1 VSHALDWLFSLADQ
15 ERGVGWNPRAS
26 PEEQWKLGRTRA
38 LLDIAGAPDR
48 QLRIA
53 LVAGTKGKG
62 STCAML
68 ASILGA
74 AGKRCGL
81 YTKPHLQS
89 YRERIRV
96 DGQAIAPCAFDDA
109 VSRMRGHVGTLM
121 RDYPAAGEPTTF
133 EVTTALALVEFAR
146 QGCEMAVVEVG
157 LGGRL
162 DATNAVAPY
171 ASVITSI
178 SYDHTA
184 ILGRTLGAIAG
195 EKAGILRPGRPALLA
210 SQRPAAMRA
219 LQRACREVGAECRV
233 VAGFE
238 PARELALAGGHQ
250 QQNAALAVGTARLML
265 GGELADEIIDRG
277 LGRLRWPGRFEVVPG
292 DLPFVLDG
300 AHNGASAE
308 ALAVALATY
317 AAGRPITLV
326 VGINR
331 DKDARAVLRPLLPS
345 AHRVWAT
352 QARHN
357 PRALPAN
364 ELARLAARCFVAPF
378 RVPEETRSEASS
390 TARELPDPSR
400 SPQGNYGT
408 SDSDR
413 SVLHGSDFVRVEA
426 DLQRAL
432 AAARAAASRNG
443 GIVVVTGSLLLV
455 GQARA
460 ALGLAVPEHLW

>member
-1 VSHALDWLFSLADQ
+1 MRWLFSLADQ

-48 QLRIA
+48 RLLIA

-89 YRERIRV
+89 YRERIRI
-96 DGQAIAPCAFDDA
+96 DGQAIAPCAFDAA
-109 VSRMRGHVGTLM
+109 VGRMRSHVATLM
-121 RDYPAAGEPTTF
+121 RDHPEAGEPTTF

-146 QGCEMAVVEVG
+146 QDCEMAVVEVG

-162 DATNAVAPY
+162 DATNAVEPF

-195 EKAGILRPGRPALLA
+195 EKAGILRAGRPALLA
-210 SQRPAAMRA
+210 QQRPAAMSR
-219 LQRACREVGAECRV
+219 LRRACREVGAECQV
-233 VAGFE
+233 VGAFE
-238 PARELALAGGHQ
+238 PARSLALAGAHQ
-250 QQNAALAVGTARLML
+250 QQNAALAVAAARVM
-265 GGELADEIIDRG
+265 ASVDDAAVDRG

-292 DLPFVLDG
+292 DPPVILDG
-300 AHNGASAE
+300 AHNGASAA
-308 ALAVALATY
+308 ALAATLVPY
-317 AAGRPITLV
+317 AAGPPIALV

-345 AHRVWAT
+345 
-352 QARHN
+352 
-357 PRALPAN
+357 
-364 ELARLAARCFVAPF
+364 
-378 RVPEETRSEASS
+378 
-390 TARELPDPSR
+390 PSR
-400 SPQGNYGT
+400 SGPPRPATIPEPWTRTNSPT
-408 SDSDR
+408 WPP
-413 SVLHGSDFVRVEA
+413 
-426 DLQRAL
+426 
-432 AAARAAASRNG
+432 AARFG
-443 GIVVVTGSLLLV
+443 E
-455 GQARA
+455 
-460 ALGLAVPEHLW
+460 ALR